1 MYAVICLTPMFSN
14 RDAFAGSRVSV
25 IETFPSLADARY
37 EASRLTGEYECD
49 SGWHDN
55 DRYEVREMLPDGSLR
70 RLPAPVEF
78 DDGSND
84 IPF

>member
-1 MYAVICLTPMFSN
+1 MYAVICLTPMFSD

-25 IETFPSLADARY
+25 IETFASLSAAQC

-49 SGWHDN
+49 AGMYDN
-55 DRYEVREMLPDGSLR
+55 DRYEVREVLADGSLR
-70 RLPAPVEF
+70 RLPKPVEF

>member
-1 MYAVICLTPMFSN
+1 MYAVICLTPVWNIWDVM
-14 RDAFAGSRVSV
+14 AGSRISV

-49 SGWHDN
+49 AGWNDN
-55 DRYEVREMLPDGSLR
+55 DRFEVREMLPDGSLR
-70 RLPAPVEF
+70 RLPKPVEY

>member
-1 MYAVICLTPMFSN
+1 MYAVIRLTPTFN
-14 RDAFAGSRVSV
+14 IWFAFAGNHVSV
-25 IETFPSLADARY
+25 IETFPVLADARY

-49 SGWHDN
+49 AGWNDN
-55 DRYEVREMLPDGSLR
+55 DKFDVREMLPDGSLR